1 MSDIIPLFSTSASLK
16 SGGIFTV
23 NKAGDRER
31 PDSPKKGPISVCN
44 IAKDDGFKQVYLVE
58 TNFVNFM
65 LGYKNL
71 KDAKADLVFGL
82 KLVVCE
88 DMNDKNDT
96 SFKTESKVI
105 IFLKNSDGYQALIKI
120 YSKAAQDGFYY
131 VPRIDWKT
139 LKAMWSENLILSL
152 PFYSSFLAKNTLT
165 FASIVPDL
173 PAKPVL
179 LKEVGQEH
187 PHDVILDDVILRYAS
202 SMEVTVQKVKSIY
215 YMKRDDAKKWMIW
228 SCILNR
234 ATWDKPNLDNCCSRE
249 FCYQSFLELK
259 NRSFE

>member
-1 MSDIIPLFSTSASLK
+1 MTDIIPLFSTSASLK

-31 PDSPKKGPISVCN
+31 ADAPKKGPISICN
-44 IAKDDGFKQVYLVE
+44 IAKDEGLKKVFLVE

-71 KDAKADLVFGL
+71 KDAKADMVFGL

-88 DMNDKNDT
+88 DMNDKSDA
-96 SFKTESKVI
+96 SFKTESKII
-105 IFLKNSDGYQALIKI
+105 IFLKDSDGYQALIKI

-139 LKAMWSENLILSL
+139 LKTMWSEHLILAL

-165 FASIVPDL
+165 FATIVPDL
-173 PAKPVL
+173 PAKPLL
-179 LKEVGQEH
+179 LKEIGQEL
-187 PHDVILDDVILRYAS
+187 PFDSILNNVVDRYAAS
-202 SMEVTVQKVKSIY
+202 TDSIIQAVKSIY
-215 YMKRDDAKKWMIW
+215 YFKREDAKKWMIW
-228 SCILNR
+228 QCVLSR
-234 ATWDKPNLDNCCSRE
+234 STFDKPNMDHCSSKQFSYE
-249 FCYQSFLELK
+249 SYKELIK
-259 NRSFE
+259 